1 MLIDAEK
8 LKATISKHCES
19 LNCRLID
26 RDELFEMIDEMPEE
40 DPLGEIGV
48 KLYNG
53 ERRELYEKS

>member
-1 MLIDAEK
+1 MLIDTEK
-8 LKATISKHCES
+8 LKATIYKHCDY
-19 LNCRLID
+19 LNCRMLD

-53 ERRELYEKS
+53 ERRVKE